1 MARCNLAII
10 VPALNE
16 EKTIEN
22 VITRIKE
29 KGTVIVIND
38 GSSDRTSEIAENSG
52 AIVINHSFNKGYD
65 EALNTGFK
73 YAYESGFEYVN
84 VSLFFSKGFNPFPR
98 EYALFRRIKSLS
110 K

>member
-73 YAYESGFEYVN
+73 YAYESGFEYVITFDADEQHLGGN
-84 VSLFFSKGFNPFPR
+84 SGEK
-98 EYALFRRIKSLS
+98 LS
-110 K
+110 PGAN